1 MKGKRIGRR
10 KRALA
15 GTLALTL
22 AAAALLAACG
32 VKPVTQADGVPGQKG
47 EAERRES
54 SAAFDSSEAKR
65 TYGLSDVSG
74 AVVTA
79 QNAFSLNLH
88 RQLAAE
94 HRTENI
100 FVSPY
105 SVASALSMV
114 YHGADGT
121 TRQEIGR
128 VLQAEGMNLEEWSRG
143 SRVLKDLLEHSG
155 KGNRLN
161 IANSIWLRE
170 GFPVREEFIKRNR
183 EEYGAEVSE
192 LDFANDSAADTIN
205 KWVRKRTEE
214 KIQGIV
220 QAPISEDLVMYLI
233 DAVYFHGTWAL
244 PFMKGDTEQAP
255 FYSSPD
261 APAEVMM
268 MKQSGRFAYQRED
281 GYQAIRLPYQGD
293 KINMLVVLPDEGWSL
308 AGLQEKLWNDAAFWT
323 RQMPDVEGTI
333 ELPRLKLEAS
343 YDLIPSLKGLGM
355 REAFGDRADFRGISD
370 RSVMISEA
378 AHKTY
383 LRVDEQGTEA
393 AAVTSIG
400 VVKVSAEKGVGDPF
414 HMTVNRPFLLAIQ
427 SSETGSLLFLGT
439 IHKPQE

>member
-1 MKGKRIGRR
+1 M
-10 KRALA
+10 
-15 GTLALTL
+15 ALTL
-22 AAAALLAACG
+22 TAAALLAACG
-32 VKPVTQADGVPGQKG
+32 GKPVTQADGVPGQQG
-47 EAERRES
+47 GAEGRGAP
-54 SAAFDSSEAKR
+54 AAFDSSEAKR
-65 TYGLSDVSG
+65 TLGLSDLNR

-88 RQLAAE
+88 RQLSAE
-94 HRTENI
+94 HQAENV

-114 YHGADGT
+114 YHGAEGT

-155 KGNRLN
+155 TGNRLN
-161 IANSIWLRE
+161 IANSVWIRE
-170 GFPVREEFIKRNR
+170 GFPVREEFINRNR
-183 EEYGAEVSE
+183 EEYGGEVSV
-192 LDFANDSAADTIN
+192 LDFTKDSAADTIN
-205 KWVRKRTEE
+205 EWVRRRTEE

-220 QAPISEDLVMYLI
+220 QAPISEDQVMYLI
-233 DAVYFHGTWAL
+233 NAVYFHGTWAL
-244 PFMKGDTEQAP
+244 PFLKGDTEQAP

-293 KINMLVVLPDEGWSL
+293 KINMLIVLPDEGWSL

-323 RQMPDVEGTI
+323 RQMPDAGGTI
-333 ELPRLKLEAS
+333 ELPRLKQEAS
-343 YDLIPSLKGLGM
+343 YDLIPSLQGLGM
-355 REAFGDRADFRGISD
+355 REAFGDRADFKGISD
-370 RSVMISEA
+370 KPVMISEV

-393 AAVTSIG
+393 AAVTSIA
-400 VVKVSAEKGVGDPF
+400 VVKVSAEKVEGESF